1 MPATSYRLLVADN
14 IGQLNQLLATAAASD
29 EFIFGAPMVLGYRYV
44 AAVGEGVAA
53 SYDAIE
59 IDVAP
64 TYSVLLNQAAARL
77 AGGWEPIDAPIQFS
91 PSSFAQVYAKGY
103 TAGGGGGGPTEI
115 TSDQITDASATGVA
129 VLTSA
134 DAPAARTALGL
145 GALATLSAISTG
157 QITDGTITNADINAA
172 AAIALTKLANVAAGT
187 DGLAAGGLQATL
199 QALATRIAALETP
212 TP

>member
-53 SYDAIE
+53 SYDEIV

-103 TAGGGGGGPTEI
+103 TGGGGGTPGDI
-115 TSDQITDASATGVA
+115 TSSQITDASATGVA

-145 GALATLSAISTG
+145 GALATLSTISTG

-172 AAIALTKLANVAAGT
+172 AAIALSKLANVAAGT
-187 DGLAAGGLQATL
+187 DGLAAGSLQATL
-199 QALATRIAALETP
+199 QALATRIAALENP

>member
-53 SYDAIE
+53 SYDEIV

-64 TYSVLLNQAAARL
+64 TYSVLLNQAAARI
-77 AGGWEPIDAPIQFS
+77 AGGWEPIEAPIQFS

-103 TAGGGGGGPTEI
+103 TSGGGGGTPGGI
-115 TSDQITDASATGVA
+115 TSAQITDATTVGVA
-129 VLTSA
+129 LLTAA
-134 DAPAARTALGL
+134 DAAAGRTALAL
-145 GALATLSAISTG
+145 GTLATLSAVTSA

-172 AAIALTKLANVAAGT
+172 AAIALSKLANVAAGT